1 MPRLLPVSHTAQ
13 GRSGPEGSK
22 FVVYTEF
29 TGKLEAELP
38 NHRFEHLTENVRMQ
52 DRSEISYF
60 SERLKCAPI
69 LLDSAD
75 LGLVNRPR
83 LWWTCINWSQC
94 QVRINPITQ
103 KPMRWT
109 KVDKLFRLHL
119 DVDYTEASSIDTG
132 DLQFDQ
138 SIAKRQTHIPCFT
151 TPAPTSEGRSA
162 PQSLRGKIHPEVKQ
176 RWLQDNRQYAPWCY
190 LRDGDS
196 SLSEGAAPWI
206 PQRLHQGQRGHR
218 AIQVF
223 DGADPPERM
232 QHDPWHYDH
241 GASPPTI
248 PECHPDGAGHNNG
261 DNTNSETMHSQ
272 CLLPR
277 HAYTIGKRHCTLNV
291 QASIQDH
298 QNQD

>member
-83 LWWTCINWSQC
+83 LWWTRINWSQC

-109 KVDKLFRLHL
+109 KVDKLFRLRL

-162 PQSLRGKIHPEVKQ
+162 PQSLRGKRGQATVVA
-176 RWLQDNRQYAPWCY
+176 RQ
-190 LRDGDS
+190 S
-196 SLSEGAAPWI
+196 SI
-206 PQRLHQGQRGHR
+206 
-218 AIQVF
+218 
-223 DGADPPERM
+223 
-232 QHDPWHYDH
+232 
-241 GASPPTI
+241 
-248 PECHPDGAGHNNG
+248 
-261 DNTNSETMHSQ
+261 
-272 CLLPR
+272 
-277 HAYTIGKRHCTLNV
+277 CTLV
-291 QASIQDH
+291 LSPRW
-298 QNQD
+298 